1 MIFDGSA
8 IGQINLEQRMRL
20 QKCTDCTLTF
30 YMETNLKYRMGYT
43 IPTEQERVDSHSGG
57 VTEVFREAAHTMS
70 AGDESNSVRQVSRK
84 AVVSCRA
91 LRERECRHLH
101 KRWQAFILYFCNRF
115 LQINDLKQHTITI
128 SEFLFPGTQAWYSLY
143 FCQWRQKIQYNY
155 VVSCIISWSS
165 FLTHV
170 TVRRIN
176 FAVVVEME

>member
-1 MIFDGSA
+1 
-8 IGQINLEQRMRL
+8 
-20 QKCTDCTLTF
+20 
-30 YMETNLKYRMGYT
+30 METNLKYRMGYT